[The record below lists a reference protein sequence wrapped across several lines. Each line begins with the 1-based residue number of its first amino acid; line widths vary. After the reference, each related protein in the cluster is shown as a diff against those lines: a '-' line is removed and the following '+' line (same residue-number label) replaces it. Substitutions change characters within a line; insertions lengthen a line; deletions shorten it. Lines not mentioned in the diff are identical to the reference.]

1 MLTCSREP
9 YILRAGGGGGDAA
22 AAGEAGE
29 AVFAGEMTESRRM
42 IQSSHRSE

>member
-22 AAGEAGE
+22 AGE